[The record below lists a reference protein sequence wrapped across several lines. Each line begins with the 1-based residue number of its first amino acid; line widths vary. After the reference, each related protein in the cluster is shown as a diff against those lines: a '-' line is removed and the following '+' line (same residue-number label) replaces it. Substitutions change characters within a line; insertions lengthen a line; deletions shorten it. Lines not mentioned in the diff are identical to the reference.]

1 MGQPRGVPAYAGEAA
16 GRRAMS
22 DDQNTLGDYEKMS
35 DAEIRQRA
43 KQLRRD
49 VFVHVTPKCE
59 HDFQGWR
66 DFADGRGGETVCTKC
81 GMGAMS
87 WSLRTGI

>member
-1 MGQPRGVPAYAGEAA
+1 
-16 GRRAMS
+16 MS
-22 DDQNTLGDYEKMS
+22 DDRNTLGDYEGMS
-35 DAEIRQRA
+35 DAECRRRA

-49 VFVHVTPKCE
+49 VFVHVTPKCD

-66 DFADGRGGETVCTKC
+66 EFADGRGGETVCTKC

>member
-1 MGQPRGVPAYAGEAA
+1 MPLIYIAPDARKGKPPCGECHIPEGETCDICGATA
-16 GRRAMS
+16 
-22 DDQNTLGDYEKMS
+22 
-35 DAEIRQRA
+35 
-43 KQLRRD
+43 
-49 VFVHVTPKCE
+49 VFVHVSPSCD

-66 DFADGRGGETVCTKC
+66 EFADGRGGETVCTKC

>member
-1 MGQPRGVPAYAGEAA
+1 MSGNIDRLHEYE
-16 GRRAMS
+16 AMS
-22 DDQNTLGDYEKMS
+22 DKERR
-35 DAEIRQRA
+35 AEI
-43 KQLRRD
+43 KQLND
-49 VFVHVTPKCE
+49 AFVHVTPTCD

-66 DFADGRGGETVCTKC
+66 EFADGNGGEAVCTKC